1 MNFPRKCKSAKFN
14 IFDSTGILLIY
25 RFQKIN
31 DSRLLIIFLNIPT
44 VNTFR
49 LEAIADNENLLM
61 NDFHNPIRE
70 FYRF

>member
-25 RFQKIN
+25 RFQKI
-31 DSRLLIIFLNIPT
+31 DASCLLIIFLNIPT
-44 VNTFR
+44 VKTF
-49 LEAIADNENLLM
+49 LFEAIADNENFLI

-70 FYRF
+70 FYQF